1 MRIPLFAFLTFLLT
15 CTPTM
20 VCAEEVLGRLF
31 FTPEKRAVLERQC
44 QMNIQVQETHTLE
57 GATVHL
63 NGIIQRSSGK
73 KTVWINGVP
82 QNDNATPLG
91 VAAKIAPGDPARASL
106 SAEGES
112 PANLKVGETINRAT
126 REKDNGL
133 EGGTIVVGKP
143 SARARDALRP

>member
-1 MRIPLFAFLTFLLT
+1 MRIPVFKFLAFFLACAT
-15 CTPTM
+15 T
-20 VCAEEVLGRLF
+20 VACAEESLGRLF
-31 FTPEKRAVLERQC
+31 FTPEKRAVLERQR
-44 QMNIQVQETHTLE
+44 QMNIQVQETQTLE

-73 KTVWINGVP
+73 KTVWINGLP
-82 QNDNATPLG
+82 QNDNATPFG
-91 VAAKIAPGDPARASL
+91 VAAKIVPGDPAHASL

-112 PANLKVGETINRAT
+112 PVNLKVGETVNRAT

-143 SARARDALRP
+143 AARARDAHQP